1 MNNDGRSGGDGS
13 SPLVFPLEN
22 EGAQMEIAGKIV
34 VVTGAG
40 SGIGR
45 ELAKRFAA
53 LGAKHVICADLHE
66 IAVRETAAA
75 IGPNATPFHC
85 DVSIEDDIIALVRT
99 AENIGPVDL
108 FCSNAGIISSDPDF
122 DNAASAPNASWQRS
136 WGVHVMAH
144 VYAARALLPLMM
156 QRRSGYFLNT
166 VSAAG
171 LLSQIGSAVY
181 STTKHAAI
189 GFAES
194 LAIASKDHGIRVSV
208 LCPQGVAT
216 AMTQGAFFSGADV
229 DGVLTA
235 EQCVDAAIE
244 GLKAETFVILP
255 HPKVADYTKLKADN
269 YSRWIGGMVKLRR
282 RIIEGRAVHL
292 AKQAEAADV

>member
-1 MNNDGRSGGDGS
+1 MD
-13 SPLVFPLEN
+13 
-22 EGAQMEIAGKIV
+22 IANKIV

-45 ELAKRFAA
+45 ELALRAA
-53 LGAKHVICADLHE
+53 SLGAAHIACADLNE
-66 IAVRETAAA
+66 AAAQATAAT
-75 IGPNATPFHC
+75 IGARAAAHRV
-85 DVSIEDDIIALVRT
+85 DVAHEPDIQRLVQETERH
-99 AENIGPVDL
+99 GPIFL
-108 FCSNAGIISSDPDF
+108 FCSNAGIISADPDF
-122 DNAASAPNASWQRS
+122 DNAASQPDESWQRS
-136 WGVHVMAH
+136 WNVHVMAH
-144 VYAARALLPLMM
+144 VYAARALLPLMIA
-156 QRRSGYFLNT
+156 RRGGYFLNT

-194 LAIASKDHGIRVSV
+194 LAIASKDHGIGVSV

-216 AMTQGAFFSGADV
+216 GMTQGAFFSGADV

-244 GLKAETFVILP
+244 GLRNETFVILP
-255 HPKVADYTKLKADN
+255 HPKVADYMKAKADN
-269 YSRWIGGMVKLRR
+269 YDRWIGGMAKLRR
-282 RIIEGRAVHL
+282 RIAAGRAAYMAEKA
-292 AKQAEAADV
+292 AKEPAHG

>member
-1 MNNDGRSGGDGS
+1 MDIS
-13 SPLVFPLEN
+13 
-22 EGAQMEIAGKIV
+22 GKIV

-45 ELAKRFAA
+45 ELAKRAA
-53 LGAKHVICADLHE
+53 KLGATHVACADLNE
-66 IAVRETAAA
+66 AAAQETAAA
-75 IGPNATPFHC
+75 IGDIARAYRC
-85 DVSIEDDIIALVRT
+85 DVSNEADIQQLVRET
-99 AENIGPVDL
+99 EKFGHIDL
-108 FCSNAGIISSDPDF
+108 FCSNAGIISADPDF
-122 DNAASAPNASWQRS
+122 DNAASQPDADWQRS
-136 WGVHVMAH
+136 WNVHVMAH
-144 VYAARALLPLMM
+144 VYAARAVLPGMIA
-156 QRRSGYFLNT
+156 RRSGYFLNT

-194 LAIASKDHGIRVSV
+194 LAIASKDHGIGVSV

-216 AMTQGAFFSGADV
+216 GMTQGAFFSGADV

-244 GLKAETFVILP
+244 GLRTETFVILP
-255 HPKVADYTKLKADN
+255 HPAVAGYMKAKAEN
-269 YSRWIGGMVKLRR
+269 YDRWIGGMTKLRR
-282 RIIEGRAVHL
+282 RIAAGRAAFL
-292 AKQAEAADV
+292 AAKAGKEPAHG